1 LLLGLSV
8 ICSKFVDPWRDDPEA
23 SSDDE
28 GQDHGIASE
37 GREEGD
43 SDEDVANSYKA
54 CSCSYCK
61 FDEDP
66 GMPNKCCGSDPC
78 LTKKHSGT

>member
-1 LLLGLSV
+1 MYWH
-8 ICSKFVDPWRDDPEA
+8 KFVDPWRDDPEA

-28 GQDHGIASE
+28 GQDHGITCE
-37 GREEGD
+37 GKEDGD
-43 SDEDVANSYKA
+43 SEDEVLSDRA
-54 CSCSYCK
+54 CSCGFCK

-66 GMPNKCCGSDPC
+66 GMPNKCCESDPC